1 MSALR
6 KTLHG
11 GVASTLVAARS
22 QFWIPVLEKLTK
34 STIRNCYG
42 CERFRATHHPNPK
55 LGLLSYQE
63 IELNNRYH
71 LRSQTGTMQAHCI
84 TSLKVRKTLKY
95 IFYYFHVVLAE
106 LYILISCQIL
116 VKKPLRQEQND
127 LTVLIEI
134 SISMIFTVSKGLS
147 GNFTYQG
154 HHGGKHSINVL
165 QELQSKVLLKSI
177 IKLLL
182 TWSELEEVLLDV
194 VINLND

>member
-1 MSALR
+1 
-6 KTLHG
+6 
-11 GVASTLVAARS
+11 
-22 QFWIPVLEKLTK
+22 
-34 STIRNCYG
+34 
-42 CERFRATHHPNPK
+42 
-55 LGLLSYQE
+55 
-63 IELNNRYH
+63 
-71 LRSQTGTMQAHCI
+71 MQAHCI

-134 SISMIFTVSKGLS
+134 SISMIFTVNKGLS

-165 QELQSKVLLKSI
+165 
-177 IKLLL
+177 
-182 TWSELEEVLLDV
+182 
-194 VINLND
+194 